1 MKHLLKKARPTVE
14 VDFMGDK
21 VKIVKLSVTE
31 VREFQKEIDTLKDK
45 TEDAD
50 SGLAIQRKIIRLGVV
65 GASELSDEELDSFP
79 LDDLS
84 TLAKVVLEQAG
95 VRGNEGNA

>member
-1 MKHLLKKARPTVE
+1 
-14 VDFMGDK
+14 MGDK

-65 GASELSDEELDSFP
+65 GASELSDEELDSLKKDFFP
-79 LDDLS
+79 K
-84 TLAKVVLEQAG
+84 AKDILIDKL
-95 VRGNEGNA
+95 